1 MTLTTTTTTAKEQ
14 NVSSQEARAAA
25 LATKNAKHAAHAAHV
40 DHDPQSLPPNTTYL
54 DDVGGSWMAHELAR
68 DLQEK
73 EDLQAAT
80 HLQQEEIFRQ
90 QRADLQERQG
100 QARRQQAAHRA
111 YRHNSHAAAPGLQR
125 AAAAAAAAAAATTY
139 LQKKKAQPEN
149 SVVHHW
155 EKNKWLYFVVLWL
168 AFCLWPDAPSAYDL
182 NKAIIRDDLSAVQ
195 RYVHG
200 TWYQPSTVDPNA
212 LYFDEHVLPL
222 AASKGNV
229 AVVQELLAA
238 GAALEGKGY
247 NGRTA
252 LVESVY
258 HGHQDMVQLLL
269 NAGAA
274 FNTTVTGPSRDFSK
288 TPLMLA
294 ANAGNLKIV
303 KVLTDKAS
311 KKNLDNKCRS
321 SFCMGKT
328 ALLLAAEAQHHEIVQ
343 LLLEAN
349 ADPNAVDRNGR
360 GVVHIAVQR
369 GSLNLLELLVQHHA
383 NLDLKTHRFNRTALF
398 IAVNEHTRSSRGSMF
413 QVPSEKRCLLR
424 PCVKLATRRSI
435 IELLVKG
442 NADVTMKE
450 TLFKRDV
457 IELSQMTGYSCMDLN
472 DVTASKLC
480 PFWWQRMT
488 RAMAPS
494 LHKIL

>member
-1 MTLTTTTTTAKEQ
+1 
-14 NVSSQEARAAA
+14 
-25 LATKNAKHAAHAAHV
+25 
-40 DHDPQSLPPNTTYL
+40 
-54 DDVGGSWMAHELAR
+54 
-68 DLQEK
+68 
-73 EDLQAAT
+73 
-80 HLQQEEIFRQ
+80 
-90 QRADLQERQG
+90 
-100 QARRQQAAHRA
+100 
-111 YRHNSHAAAPGLQR
+111 
-125 AAAAAAAAAAATTY
+125 
-139 LQKKKAQPEN
+139 
-149 SVVHHW
+149 
-155 EKNKWLYFVVLWL
+155 
-168 AFCLWPDAPSAYDL
+168 
-182 NKAIIRDDLSAVQ
+182 
-195 RYVHG
+195 
-200 TWYQPSTVDPNA
+200 VDPNS

-222 AASKGNV
+222 AAGKGNV
-229 AVVQELLAA
+229 AVVKELLAA
-238 GAALEGKGY
+238 GANLEGKGY

-274 FNTTVTGPSRDFSK
+274 INTTVTGPSRDFSK

-294 ANAGNLKIV
+294 ANAGSLEIV
-303 KVLTDKAS
+303 KALRDKAS
-311 KKNLDNKCRS
+311 KKDLDTKCKS

-328 ALLLAAEAQHHEIVQ
+328 ALLLAAEAKHHEIIQ

-360 GVVHIAVQR
+360 GVVHYAVQS

-383 NLDLKTHRFNRTALF
+383 NLDVQTHRFNRTALF
-398 IAVNEHTRSSRGSMF
+398 IAVKEHTRSSRGSYF
-413 QVPSEKRCLLR
+413 QVPSQRCHIR
-424 PCVKLATRRSI
+424 PCVKLATRRAI

-442 NADVTMKE
+442 NADLTMKD

-457 IELSQMTGYSCMDLN
+457 IELSQITGYSCMDLN

-494 LHKIL
+494 LNKIL